1 MTTWSVIDSK
11 DAPASNVFDFAS
23 LTLTGYSAIQIVC
36 SAITVATD
44 GTDIKLTFYVSGS
57 EVTSGYRW
65 SNQST
70 TSNTGSGLD
79 DGSTSAAAILLVSDN
94 STWDVGSDTGEGF
107 GCVITVD
114 NPLSTALYKKAGF
127 HCAFT
132 GTTGAVFGNSGVGIM
147 ENAGA
152 ITGLKISGTSNLTA
166 GKVRVLGIA

>member
-1 MTTWSVIDSK
+1 MSTWTEIDRK

-23 LTLTGYSAIQIVC
+23 LTLTGYIAIQIVC
-36 SAITVATD
+36 SGITVTTD

-65 SNQST
+65 SNQTVGSNGT
-70 TSNTGSGLD
+70 TGVD
-79 DGSTSAAAILLVSDN
+79 DASTSAAAILLVSDN
-94 STWDVGSDTGEGF
+94 ANNDVGNDTGEGF

-114 NPLSTALYKKAGF
+114 NPLSSALYKKAGF
-127 HCAFT
+127 HCVFT
-132 GTTGAVFGNSGVGIM
+132 APTGATFGSTGIGIM